1 LKAVITCAGKG
12 TRMLPFSK
20 ELPKEMAPIFTLNNN
35 EVEVKP
41 LIQHIFENLFKDGV
55 NDFCFVTGKTKR
67 SIEDHFSP
75 NLSDDGISSKLDEFY
90 NMLKKSRVMW
100 VNQLEP
106 KGFGDAVSVCRPYVN
121 EDNFILHAG
130 DVTILP
136 KNASPISK
144 LASFSDKSDVE
155 AVILLKTVEE
165 PERHGIATVKSNSDR
180 ITEVVKVVE
189 KPDHPESK
197 LGIMPIYFFR
207 SSIFTALEKTTP
219 GKNNE
224 IQLTDAI
231 QNLINMNKKV
241 LALRVDDQ
249 IILDVGTPES
259 FWQALNQSYNLL
271 PYSKKLV

>member
-1 LKAVITCAGKG
+1 
-12 TRMLPFSK
+12 MLPFSK
-20 ELPKEMAPIFTLNNN
+20 ELPKEMAPIFTLNQN
-35 EVEVKP
+35 EIEVKP
-41 LIQHIFENLFKDGV
+41 LIQQIFENLFRDGI
-55 NDFCFVTGKTKR
+55 NDFCFVTGKAKR

-75 NLSDDGISSKLDEFY
+75 NLLDGSIPTQLNEFY

-100 VNQLEP
+100 VNQLEQ
-106 KGFGDAVSVCRPYVN
+106 KGFGDAVYVSHPYVN

-136 KNASPISK
+136 KYASPISK
-144 LASFSDKSDVE
+144 LISFSVKSDVE
-155 AVILLKTVEE
+155 AVILLKTVDD

-189 KPDHPESK
+189 KPDHPETK

-231 QNLINMNKKV
+231 QSLINLNKKI
-241 LALRVDDQ
+241 LAIRVDDE
-249 IILDVGTPES
+249 IILDIGTPES
-259 FWQALNQSYNLL
+259 FWKSLNQSYNLL
-271 PYSKKLV
+271 SFSKKLV